1 MLRVTAR
8 SYLRSSGG
16 GKRMEFF
23 NKEEMEKL
31 IYKWSNRMGKYKILY
46 LDHAFFRTTDYQE
59 EQSHKQAILQFLNNK
74 DHHFNK
80 KDSSSIE
87 NIIFSELLSFDH
99 LEQYPILV
107 NPALMR
113 GSNLSYSDFF
123 ADYGHYTHAFL
134 YGREDHSSAEKDF
147 YRLNKELFP
156 EQERLVIKEWNDDWS
171 TFFRMGR
178 RHKGNR
184 LFTVYDPQQKRI
196 TVIYI
201 PLVEEEPYEIIG

>member
-1 MLRVTAR
+1 MD
-8 SYLRSSGG
+8 
-16 GKRMEFF
+16 
-23 NKEEMEKL
+23 N
-31 IYKWSNRMGKYKILY
+31 
-46 LDHAFFRTTDYQE
+46 
-59 EQSHKQAILQFLNNK
+59 
-74 DHHFNK
+74 
-80 KDSSSIE
+80 
-87 NIIFSELLSFDH
+87 
-99 LEQYPILV
+99 
-107 NPALMR
+107 
-113 GSNLSYSDFF
+113 
-123 ADYGHYTHAFL
+123 YTHAFL